1 MICACVLG
9 KSCKSNWNILYHN
22 GKGEQHMSIIM
33 QHNGEMCTGGSCTY
47 LPGMISKNY
56 EKCLLISHDIVVHSM
71 EIERG
76 GGGNRKSYKL
86 ILTHTHINLFPVFCL
101 G

>member
-9 KSCKSNWNILYHN
+9 KSGKSNWNILYHN
-22 GKGEQHMSIIM
+22 GKGEQYMSIIM

-47 LPGMISKNY
+47 LPGMISKNC
-56 EKCLLISHDIVVHSM
+56 EKCLLISHDIIVHSV

-76 GGGNRKSYKL
+76 GGGGL
-86 ILTHTHINLFPVFCL
+86 IEKFIN
-101 G
+101 